1 MKAFV
6 CNTGIISAI
15 GNNTPENLDA
25 LKTARHGISLPEILP
40 TRHSLPVGEIKYSNQ
55 ELSEIYGIPGEWP
68 RTAKLSCI
76 AAAEAWQPFKE
87 RSEGLRIALLTA
99 NTVGGMDLSEAV
111 FGAFSE
117 DPGFSGFN
125 AFRYHECGVT
135 GELTARYLGLDCF
148 VSTLSTACSSSA
160 NTIMLGSRLI
170 ANDRFDVV
178 IAGGA
183 DALSK
188 FTVNGFNALMILDK
202 EHCRPYDTER
212 KGLNIG
218 EGAAYL
224 VLANQKAADQWQ
236 IRPTCFVS
244 GYANANDAHH
254 QTATSPEGTGNRLAM
269 QGALQQAGL
278 MTGDIHYINLHGTGT
293 VNNDASEGKAVAD
306 IFTTGVPPAGTT
318 KVFTGHTLGAAG
330 AIEAVYACLSIQE
343 QAAWPQINLVHP
355 ESGNGWTPNTTL
367 LRTPIRHVMS
377 NSFGFG
383 GNCSSLIF
391 SKA

>member
-15 GNNTPENLDA
+15 GHNTSENLTA
-25 LKTARHGISLPEILP
+25 LKAGRHGIGFPEILP
-40 TRHSLPVGEIKYSNQ
+40 TGHQLPVGEIKYDNRK
-55 ELSEIYGIPGEWP
+55 LSKRYGIPASWP
-68 RTAKLSCI
+68 RTAQLSCI
-76 AAAEAWQPFKE
+76 AAAEAWTPFKD
-87 RSEGLRIALLTA
+87 RSAGLRIALLTA
-99 NTVGGMDLSEAV
+99 NTVGGMDISEAA
-111 FGAFSE
+111 FGAYTADSNFS
-117 DPGFSGFN
+117 DFD
-125 AFRYHECGVT
+125 AFRYHECGVA
-135 GELTARYLGLDCF
+135 GELTARYLGLECF

-160 NTIMLGSRLI
+160 NTIMMGARLI
-170 ANDRFDVV
+170 AGDKFDVV

-188 FTVNGFNALMILDK
+188 FTLNGFNALMILDK
-202 EHCRPYDTER
+202 EHCKPYDAER

-224 VLANQKAADQWQ
+224 VLGNEKAVRQWQ
-236 IRPTCFVS
+236 LQPSCYVS

-254 QTATSPEGTGNRLAM
+254 QTATSPDGTGNRLAM
-269 QGALQQAGL
+269 EGALKKAALQPA
-278 MTGDIHYINLHGTGT
+278 DIQYINLHGTGT

-306 IFTTGVPPAGTT
+306 LFTNGVPPASTT
-318 KVFTGHTLGAAG
+318 KVYTGHTLGAAG

-343 QAAWPQINLVHP
+343 QTAWPQINLQHP
-355 ESGNGWTPNTTL
+355 AGEHGWTPNTTL
-367 LRTPIRHVMS
+367 LHTDIRNVMS

-383 GNCSSLIF
+383 GNCSALIF

>member
-15 GNNTPENLDA
+15 GLDTSENLQS
-25 LKTARHGISLPEILP
+25 LKTAKHGISFPEILP
-40 TRHSLPVGEIKYSNQ
+40 TLHRLPTGEIKYNNAQ
-55 ELSEIYGIPGEWP
+55 LSERYGLPAGWP
-68 RTAKLSCI
+68 RTSLLSCI
-76 AAAEAWQPFKE
+76 AAAEAWGPFKN

-99 NTVGGMDLSEAV
+99 NTVGGMDLSEAA
-111 FGAFSE
+111 FGAYTADSNFDNFDAFSH
-117 DPGFSGFN
+117 
-125 AFRYHECGVT
+125 HECGVA

-160 NTIMLGSRLI
+160 NTIMLGARLI
-170 ANDRFDVV
+170 AHDKFDVV

-188 FTVNGFNALMILDK
+188 FTLNGFNALMILDK
-202 EHCRPYDTER
+202 EHCKPYDTGR

-224 VLANQKAADQWQ
+224 VLANEKALAQWQ
-236 IRPTCFVS
+236 HESVCYVA

-254 QTATSPEGTGNRLAM
+254 QTATSPEGTGNKMAM
-269 QGALQQAGL
+269 LGALKKAALQPA
-278 MTGDIHYINLHGTGT
+278 DIHYINLHGTGT
-293 VNNDASEGKAVAD
+293 VNNDASEGRAVAD
-306 IFTTGVPPAGTT
+306 VFTTRVPPAGTT

-343 QAAWPQINLVHP
+343 QTVWPQINLEHP
-355 ESGNGWTPNTTL
+355 VTDNGWVPNTDL
-367 LRTPIRHVMS
+367 LHTDVQHVMS

-391 SKA
+391 SKN